1 MRGWQSPAIDAL
13 ALLIAVLAVSLASTA
28 TRCAWQA
35 ASAIAE
41 AEAARPIAEADR
53 DPDNTARSGQPRPAH
68 PAEVTAN
75 ALRYSPAGSPP
86 LLTASAHDHFTA
98 RRARARPG
106 PLTLLTGGLSG
117 PRRPA

>member
-53 DPDNTARSGQPRPAH
+53 AR
-68 PAEVTAN
+68 T
-75 ALRYSPAGSPP
+75 
-86 LLTASAHDHFTA
+86 
-98 RRARARPG
+98 
-106 PLTLLTGGLSG
+106 TLLAAVSHDVRT
-117 PRRPA
+117 PRT